1 MFPQDSMAMA
11 WQPCWRT
18 INNQTGANEKQ
29 KKLMKM
35 VHQHGR
41 DDVMYRPRIS
51 VKLELLS
58 RY

>member
-51 VKLELLS
+51 VKT
-58 RY
+58 